1 MSCVPQRQQELA
13 KLFCVCRRQHKHKD
27 MLYMKSDFKSYT
39 QIYIYLRECVCVR
52 GTQDEEKKKQAIYR
66 NQIKAKLEPSAR
78 HGRFSASN
86 AWISARKSIHSL
98 HQWRHSVFVK
108 CDAGKQRQAA
118 TAAIKVLRAAPCSP
132 NICVR

>member
-1 MSCVPQRQQELA
+1 
-13 KLFCVCRRQHKHKD
+13 
-27 MLYMKSDFKSYT
+27 
-39 QIYIYLRECVCVR
+39 VR

-98 HQWRHSVFVK
+98 HQCRHSVFVK

-118 TAAIKVLRAAPCSP
+118 AAIKVLLHAGRTILAQYLRKVIKIPDGRFPDLTRCAFWTCRGGYFGDALVTDRAGTACFRRDE
-132 NICVR
+132 NC

>member
-1 MSCVPQRQQELA
+1 MLRRSVKESESPVMSCVARRQQELA
-13 KLFCVCRRQHKHKD
+13 KLFCGWRRQHKHKD

-78 HGRFSASN
+78 RSLLCLECMDLREKKHSFSPPM
-86 AWISARKSIHSL
+86 
-98 HQWRHSVFVK
+98 
-108 CDAGKQRQAA
+108 AA
-118 TAAIKVLRAAPCSP
+118 FCF
-132 NICVR
+132 C